1 MIKKSILLSIAVL
14 TIIVGCSKEEENNTV
29 SGETATVANDIFVEG
44 KGVRKIWAAKAER
57 DGLGNFRLAH
67 LTFAPNN
74 VLHTIFEYGG
84 NLNNGKVNYTFYRK
98 KINII
103 TGDTIATT
111 GIPNTNIYNSIAE
124 DNGNRVLIPFTDK
137 LTYIGGNAANQTIEG
152 EASWLPVGGFQ
163 GGNFKG
169 YSNFCKAKVYENQ
182 QIAATGVY
190 IHRAQDVPYIWGRIF
205 TGGKFTSA
213 EKSFGDNA
221 LAASIELSTTGTALT
236 FVAQK
241 TDKLE
246 VYDFVTEKLLVSLE
260 LPLFKQYIPS
270 NYPASH
276 IPTAQ
281 MITKRSQDGTK
292 IIGLVRHI
300 GVPKANTT
308 QGVYMACSTFVY
320 TIASNT
326 LEIKVKNA
334 IIERQYDTADCTD
347 FDTQG
352 NLYYLE
358 TPYGKQAHIQKIT
371 PSGSAVYR
379 ADFYKNS
386 GIICVKSVMDKL
398 FVVLQK
404 GNQIPRSDPNDPK
417 RGSILIAVCE

>member
-1 MIKKSILLSIAVL
+1 MFKKSIVFAVAAFSIM
-14 TIIVGCSKEEENNTV
+14 VGCSKEDENSNV
-29 SGETATVANDIFVEG
+29 SSETATVATDIFIEG
-44 KGVRKIWAAKAER
+44 KGVRKIWATKTTR

-67 LTFAPNN
+67 LTVTPNN
-74 VLHTIFEYGG
+74 LLHTIFEYGG
-84 NLNNGKVNYTFYRK
+84 SNGGLAYNTFYRK

-103 TGDTIATT
+103 TGDTIATK
-111 GIPNTNIYNSIAE
+111 GIPATDQYYSIAE
-124 DNGNRVLIPFTDK
+124 DNGTRVLMPYTDI
-137 LTYIGGNAANQTIEG
+137 LTYIGGNATNQTIEG

-190 IHRAQDVPYIWGRIF
+190 ILRPQDVPYIWGRIF
-205 TGGKFTSA
+205 TGGKFISA
-213 EKSFGDNA
+213 QKTFGDNA
-221 LAASIELSTTGTALT
+221 LAASIELSTSGTALT

-246 VYDFVTEKLLVSLE
+246 VYDFVTEKVLVSVD

-270 NYPASH
+270 NYPAYH

-300 GVPKANTT
+300 GVPKANAT
-308 QGVYMACSTFVY
+308 QGIFMACTTFVY
-320 TIASNT
+320 TIATNT
-326 LEIKVKNA
+326 LEIKVKNE
-334 IIERQYDTADCTD
+334 IIQQQYDTADCTD

-358 TPYGKQAHIQKIT
+358 TPYGKQAHIQKVT

-379 ADFYKNS
+379 SDFYKNS

-404 GNQIPRSDPNDPK
+404 GNQNPRTDPNDPK